1 MPFLRV
7 ASPNAVWVCACVCLC
22 QGATCYLNSLL
33 QTLFHT
39 RLFRRVV
46 YEVPTDGGATDSNR
60 NVVLAL
66 QRLFLDLQRHHGRA
80 HTTMLTNAFGWRGA
94 EVFTQHDVQ
103 EMNRVLCDHLSE
115 SLAGTALDGCIDL
128 LLAGATVTTTKCVN
142 VDFRSAPRM
151 ETFFDVQLD
160 VKVRWLRRGVG
171 SWHSGSRCVRLARQG
186 FRSVEESL
194 NKFIAP
200 EMLSGDNQYQTDDYG
215 KQVRKR
221 ASFSS
226 VAVHI

>member
-1 MPFLRV
+1 M
-7 ASPNAVWVCACVCLC
+7 
-22 QGATCYLNSLL
+22 NSLL

-66 QRLFLDLQRHHGRA
+66 QRLFLDLQRHHGRV

-171 SWHSGSRCVRLARQG
+171 SARGTVGHAVCGWRMAGFPLRGRVVEQVYRARDAERRQSVPNRRLRQAG
-186 FRSVEESL
+186 TEACTLLICCCTHLNHGCGIVFRAL
-194 NKFIAP
+194 
-200 EMLSGDNQYQTDDYG
+200 
-215 KQVRKR
+215 
-221 ASFSS
+221 
-226 VAVHI
+226 

>member
-1 MPFLRV
+1 M
-7 ASPNAVWVCACVCLC
+7 
-22 QGATCYLNSLL
+22 NSLL

-171 SWHSGSRCVRLARQG
+171 SWHSGSRCVRLAYGRV
-186 FRSVEESL
+186 S
-194 NKFIAP
+194 AP
-200 EMLSGDNQYQTDDYG
+200 WKS
-215 KQVRKR
+215 R
-221 ASFSS
+221 
-226 VAVHI
+226 